1 MKELYNLGR
10 KHMAKKVSSIP
21 QLMYGKQFLSL
32 DKLLS
37 NSQLIY
43 DRLKSRLCNLGDNA
57 KLLSKAC
64 SSTYNI
70 LIDPIVCIYII
81 FFNR

>member
-1 MKELYNLGR
+1 
-10 KHMAKKVSSIP
+10 MAKKVSSIP

-70 LIDPIVCIYII
+70 LIDPIVCFYII
-81 FFNR
+81 YFNR

>member
-1 MKELYNLGR
+1 
-10 KHMAKKVSSIP
+10 MAKKVSSIP
-21 QLMYGKQFLSL
+21 QLLYGKQFLSL

-57 KLLSKAC
+57 KLLSKPC

-70 LIDPIVCIYII
+70 LIDPIVCINIRI
-81 FFNR
+81 CQ